1 LNPFSTQLDIG
12 EKCERLLVLSAQ
24 VVARRDS
31 PEREASFGR
40 LSRLTM
46 YHVVIMEEFDAVF
59 IVTGEVRSHVDCS
72 PAHEQA
78 IELESIV

>member
-24 VVARRDS
+24 VVARPVS
-31 PEREASFGR
+31 PEGEASFDR

-46 YHVVIMEEFDAVF
+46 YHVVIMEEFDTAF
-59 IVTGEVRSHVDCS
+59 IVTGEVRSHVDCN
-72 PAHEQA
+72 PVYEQA
-78 IELESIV
+78 AELE